1 MLALRID
8 PIERDVRVLVNDNTN
23 PKAISAAIAGAA
35 REALAEALEINTRAI
50 GYAPHYDTFVDGVLG
65 APLDNVRR
73 VIVFDFD
80 LVTDA
85 ILWIHDRLK
94 TVSPV
99 LTGEYKRKHLLYA
112 DGREVP
118 PDTLPPPALEYVFLD
133 EVPYARKIER
143 GLSKQAPEGV
153 YQVVAADAAARF
165 KKLARIRFSYREFAL
180 VQGTNSRAR
189 RDARQPAIIIS
200 LR

>member
-1 MLALRID
+1 MLALRIE
-8 PIERDVRVLVNDNTN
+8 PIERDIGVFVNDNTN
-23 PKAISAAIAGAA
+23 PKAVSAAIASAA
-35 REALAEALEINTRAI
+35 REALAEALDINTRAI
-50 GYAPHYDTFVDGVLG
+50 GYAPHYDTFVDGVQG
-65 APLDNVRR
+65 TSLDSVRR

-80 LVTDA
+80 LINEA
-85 ILWIHDRLK
+85 IDWIHNRLK
-94 TVSPV
+94 AISPV
-99 LTGEYKRKHLLYA
+99 LTGEYRSKHLLYA

-118 PDTLPPPALEYVFLD
+118 PDTLPPPAFEYVFLN

-153 YQVVAADAAARF
+153 YQVVAAEAKSRF
-165 KKLARIRFSYREFAL
+165 SKLARIRFSYREFAL
-180 VQGTNSRAR
+180 VQGANSRAR

>member
-1 MLALRID
+1 MLALRIE
-8 PIERDVRVLVNDNTN
+8 PIEQDIRVFINDNTN
-23 PKAISAAIAGAA
+23 SKAVSAAIASAA
-35 REALAEALEINTRAI
+35 RDALDEALDINTRAM
-50 GYAPHYDTFVDGVLG
+50 GYAPHYDTFVDGVMG
-65 APLDNVRR
+65 APIDNVRR

-80 LVTDA
+80 L
-85 ILWIHDRLK
+85 INESIGWIHDRLRAI
-94 TVSPV
+94 SPV
-99 LTGEYKRKHLLYA
+99 LTGEYRSKHLLYA

-118 PDTLPPPALEYVFLD
+118 PDTLPPPALEYVFLN

-153 YQVVAADAAARF
+153 YQVVAAEASTRF

-180 VQGTNSRAR
+180 AQGANSRAR